1 MLHTPGTN
9 LRDLSQSVPV
19 LELPGGR
26 HSTQYAANDVDERT
40 DVDQGAAQAGAVRTG
55 GPSLNARRNGG
66 VAPGA
71 VVLSAMDIAS
81 RQHWVDYSRAKG
93 LMFARN

>member
-1 MLHTPGTN
+1 M
-9 LRDLSQSVPV
+9 PV

-26 HSTQYAANDVDERT
+26 HSPQYAPNDVGDRI
-40 DVDQGAAQAGAVRTG
+40 DVNQGAAQVGAVGTG

-71 VVLSAMDIAS
+71 VVLSAIDIAS
-81 RQHWVDYSRAKG
+81 RQHWVDYSRAKD
-93 LMFARN
+93 LMFA